1 MNEFITF
8 RFKNPHG
15 TWCDGQRMDMN
26 INYSLSTDSSSLFDK
41 FEKMTEKSE
50 ALFSVIWQYFASNY
64 QSSFLLQVQK
74 PSSN

>member
-1 MNEFITF
+1 
-8 RFKNPHG
+8 
-15 TWCDGQRMDMN
+15 MDMN
-26 INYSLSTDSSSLFDK
+26 ISYSLSTGSSSLFDK

-50 ALFSVIWQYFASNY
+50 ALFSIVWQYFASNY

>member
-1 MNEFITF
+1 MVWWTENGHEYKLFF
-8 RFKNPHG
+8 V
-15 TWCDGQRMDMN
+15 
-26 INYSLSTDSSSLFDK
+26 YSLSSSLFDK

-50 ALFSVIWQYFASNY
+50 ALFSIVWQYFASNY

>member
-1 MNEFITF
+1 MVWWTENGHEY
-8 RFKNPHG
+8 K
-15 TWCDGQRMDMN
+15 
-26 INYSLSTDSSSLFDK
+26 LFFVYWLFQSNK

-50 ALFSVIWQYFASNY
+50 ALFSIVWQYFASNY

>member
-1 MNEFITF
+1 MNLFITF

-15 TWCDGQRMDMN
+15 RWRDGQRMDMN
-26 INYSLSTDSSSLFDK
+26 ISYSLSTGSSSLFDK

-50 ALFSVIWQYFASNY
+50 ALFSIVWQYFASNY
-64 QSSFLLQVQK
+64 QSLFLLQVQK